1 MDKKLFFNYPWA
13 NLAEPQYYST
23 VREFL
28 DNNCR
33 DFVINDTLLAELI
46 GSDDKVVFLKKL
58 CKDMDVSFG
67 EVHGLGGKGYDINTR
82 EAELRARMIPDHIKA
97 MQIAADFGCRT
108 YTVHVGAAQY
118 CYEHIPMDV
127 LRPLALETLEK
138 LLPAAEKCGIII
150 AVENSFELPN
160 SAKEVMGLI
169 NHFGDHPNI
178 GACYDTGHANCMA
191 SAPGKTL
198 DKYEPYF
205 AVCWWE
211 NGVIQEDFAL
221 ETMRDRIVTCHI
233 HDNDGYGDLHGMPFD
248 GTINWQELMPKLL
261 SCPKMVDYQTE
272 VCYSSGENWAG
283 KLLAPVGGYS
293 IRKMADTF
301 HRLFSTEMK

>member
-1 MDKKLFFNYPWA
+1 MNRKLFYNYPWVTLTDA
-13 NLAEPQYYST
+13 QYYST

-28 DNNCR
+28 DNGCC
-33 DFVINDTLLAELI
+33 DFVIDSRLLKELI
-46 GSDDKVVFLKKL
+46 ASDEKVTFLKKL
-58 CKDMDVSFG
+58 CRDMEVSFG
-67 EVHGLGGKGYDINTR
+67 EVHGLDGKGYDINTR
-82 EAELRARMIPDHIKA
+82 EPELRAKMFPDHIKA
-97 MQIAADFGCRT
+97 MRTAAEFGCRT

-127 LRPLALETLEK
+127 LRPLALDTLEK
-138 LLPAAEKCGIII
+138 LLPEAEKCGIII

-169 NHFGDHPNI
+169 GHFGGHPNI

-191 SAPGKTL
+191 FAPGKTL
-198 DKYEPYF
+198 DKYQPYF

-211 NGVIQEDFAL
+211 NGVIQEDNAI
-221 ETMRDRIVTCHI
+221 ETMRSQIVTCHI

-248 GTINWQELMPKLL
+248 GSINWQKLMPGLFN
-261 SCPKMVDYQTE
+261 CPRMVDYQTE

-283 KLLAPVGGYS
+283 KLLAPAGGYS
-293 IRKMADTF
+293 IRKITDTF
-301 HRLFSTEMK
+301 KKLFS